1 MSAETI
7 GDSGRP
13 IFCAAVRHFWGTRDR
28 QLKAQ
33 RARGAADR
41 GARAAVTGGKQMN
54 GFVDE
59 IVRRLRS
66 VGVEQGDIYTGQRKD
81 VPGFYRPTKEWDILV
96 VGAGGLV
103 AAIELKSQVG
113 PSFGNNLNNRTEEA
127 LGSAVDL
134 WTAYREGAFQTSP
147 RPWLGYVFL
156 LEDCPQSRSP
166 VAVRES
172 HFRVFPEF
180 REASY
185 ANRYEL
191 LCRRL
196 VLERQYDA
204 ACFITADRRRA
215 EIERNYDEPARDLS
229 VGQFVS
235 QLLTQVG
242 KLQRGP

>member
-1 MSAETI
+1 MSSEATA
-7 GDSGRP
+7 GRAP
-13 IFCAAVRHFWGTRDR
+13 LIFSAAVRQFWGTRHR
-28 QLKAQ
+28 QLEAQ

-41 GARAAVTGGKQMN
+41 GARSAVTGGQQMN

-59 IVRRLRS
+59 IVRQLRS

-81 VPGFYRPTKEWDILV
+81 VPGFYRPTKEWDMLV
-96 VGAGGLV
+96 VIGGRLV

-113 PSFGNNLNNRTEEA
+113 PSFGNNCNNRAEEV

-147 RPWLGYVFL
+147 RPWLGYVFV
-156 LEDCPQSRSP
+156 LEDCPRSQSP

-172 HFRVFPEF
+172 HFRVLPEF

-185 ANRYEL
+185 AKRYEL
-191 LCRRL
+191 LCRKL

-204 ACFITADRRRA
+204 ACFITADRTRA
-215 EIERNYDEPARDLS
+215 DLDRNYDEPANDLS
-229 VGQFVS
+229 VSQFIS
-235 QLLTQVG
+235 QLLAHVSIP
-242 KLQRGP
+242 QRGP